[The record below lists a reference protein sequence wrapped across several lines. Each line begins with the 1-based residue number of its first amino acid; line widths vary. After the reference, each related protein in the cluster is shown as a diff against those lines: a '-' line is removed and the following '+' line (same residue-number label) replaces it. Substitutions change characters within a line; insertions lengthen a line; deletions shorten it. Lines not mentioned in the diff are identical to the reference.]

1 MFEIIRPD
9 SLEVLKDEKAIRS
22 LSRYFAVVEDKLPNK
37 YSILKKIRVD
47 IDSTDSTDEL
57 WKVHLEKLELFKEV
71 QKEIDS
77 GKITLEELET
87 PRTSLLD
94 LKIELSNRM
103 LRSCKLCERQC
114 GVDRKKGETGFCKTG
129 FKIGRA
135 SCRERV

>member
-103 LRSCKLCERQC
+103 LRSCKLCERQ
-114 GVDRKKGETGFCKTG
+114 
-129 FKIGRA
+129 
-135 SCRERV
+135 